1 MGDTGGILTALG
13 GVGLFLLGMT
23 MLTEGL
29 QGLAGQSLR
38 RLLRRF
44 TRTPLRGVAA
54 GAVVTA
60 ALQSSSAV
68 TVMVIGFVG
77 AGLLTFAQGLGVV
90 FGANIGTTF
99 TGWLVALLGFR
110 VDLGALALPLV
121 FAGGLIRLLGGVR
134 GRHVGGA
141 LAGFAL
147 LFLGLGLLQAG
158 MAGLSEVITPERF
171 PGDTALGRAQLV
183 LIGAVV
189 TVVTQS
195 SSAGVATALVALDAG
210 AIGFGQAAVMVIGM
224 NIGTTFTALLATL
237 GGTVAARQT
246 GLAHLLFNLLTGGL
260 AFVLLIPF
268 APLAETWIA
277 EGGRDAARLSLV
289 IFHTVFN
296 VVGVGVILIALGPF
310 MALVRT
316 LLRERREALT
326 ARLDARLLVQPG
338 AAVDAAGATVSDI
351 ARHMQGLLIARLSPS
366 GPAQGDNT
374 RLRQAMRAL
383 EETRG
388 FVGKIDS
395 AGLSRPVRA
404 RYAEILHILDHLTRL
419 AYRIAQEERVATLH
433 RAPRLARLA
442 RITRT
447 GLIRGL
453 SGDGAGQA
461 EWFGRWQ
468 AIVQARERRLR
479 DALLA
484 QAGQGADTPGA
495 ALAQMDAARWLYRV
509 NYHVWRIWLHLDRIE
524 QSREGREEIMPSPAR
539 DEARADVRA
548 D

>member
-1 MGDTGGILTALG
+1 MGETGGILTAVG
-13 GVGLFLLGMT
+13 GVGLFLLGMM

-29 QGLAGQSLR
+29 QALAGQSLR

-77 AGLLTFAQGLGVV
+77 AGLLSFAQGLGVV

-110 VDLGALALPLV
+110 LDLGALALPLV
-121 FAGGLIRLLGGVR
+121 FVGGLIRLFGGVW
-134 GRHVGGA
+134 GRHVGGVV
-141 LAGFAL
+141 AGFAL

-158 MAGLSEVITPERF
+158 MAGMSELVTPDRL
-171 PGDTALGRAQLV
+171 PGDTVMGRLQLLALGAAVTAITQLSV
-183 LIGAVV
+183 
-189 TVVTQS
+189 
-195 SSAGVATALVALDAG
+195 AGIAAALVALDAG
-210 AIGFGQAAVMVIGM
+210 VIGFGQAAVMVIGM

-268 APLAETWIA
+268 APLAEAWIA
-277 EGGRDAARLSLV
+277 EGGEDAARLSLV
-289 IFHTVFN
+289 IFHTAFN
-296 VVGVGVILIALGPF
+296 VVGVAVILIGLTPF
-310 MALVRT
+310 MALVRG

-338 AAVDAAGATVSDI
+338 AAVDAAGATVGDI
-351 ARHMQGLLIARLSPS
+351 ARHVQGLLIARLSPS
-366 GPAQGDNT
+366 GPAKGDSA
-374 RLRQAMRAL
+374 RLRQAIRAL
-383 EETRG
+383 DETRE
-388 FVGKIDS
+388 FVGKIDT
-395 AGLSRPVRA
+395 AALSGPVRA

-419 AYRIAQEERVATLH
+419 AYRIAQEERAAILVQ
-433 RAPRLARLA
+433 APRLARLA
-442 RITRT
+442 RLTRA
-447 GLIRGL
+447 GLIRGV
-453 SGDGAGQA
+453 SGDGAGEA

-468 AIVQARERRLR
+468 DIVHARERRMR
-479 DALLA
+479 DALM
-484 QAGQGADTPGA
+484 AGTGRGGITPDA
-495 ALAQMDAARWLYRV
+495 VLAQMDAARWLHRV
-509 NYHVWRIWLHLDRIE
+509 TYHVWRIWLHLDRIE
-524 QSREGREEIMPSPAR
+524 RSREDGDEILVAPAR
-539 DEARADVRA
+539 EEARADVRA

>member
-1 MGDTGGILTALG
+1 MGETSGILTALG

-23 MLTEGL
+23 MLTEGM
-29 QGLAGQSLR
+29 QALAGQSMR

-90 FGANIGTTF
+90 FGANIGTTL
-99 TGWLVALLGFR
+99 TGWLVASLGFR
-110 VDLGALALPLV
+110 LDLDMLALPLV
-121 FAGGLIRLLGGVR
+121 FMGGMMRLFGGARVR
-134 GRHVGGA
+134 HGGGA

-147 LFLGLGLLQAG
+147 LFLGLGLMQAG
-158 MAGLSEVITPERF
+158 MAGLGEVVTPERF
-171 PGDTALGRAQLV
+171 PGDTALGRAQLL
-183 LIGAVV
+183 LIGVVV

-260 AFVLLIPF
+260 AFMLLIPF
-268 APLAETWIA
+268 APLAEAWIA

-296 VVGVGVILIALGPF
+296 IVGVAAILIVLGPF

-316 LLRERREALT
+316 VLRERREALT
-326 ARLDARLLVQPG
+326 ARLDSRLLVQP
-338 AAVDAAGATVSDI
+338 AVAVDAAGATVGDI

-366 GPAQGDNT
+366 GPARGDNA

-383 EETRG
+383 DETRG
-388 FVGKIDS
+388 FADNIDS
-395 AGLSRPVRA
+395 ATLTGPVRG
-404 RYAEILHILDHLTRL
+404 RYADILHILDHLTRL
-419 AYRIAQEERVATLH
+419 AYRMAQDERVATLQ
-433 RAPRLARLA
+433 RASRLARLA
-442 RITRT
+442 RITRA

-453 SGDGAGQA
+453 SGDGSEQA

-468 AIVQARERRLR
+468 EIVQTRERRLR
-479 DALLA
+479 DELLA
-484 QAGQGADTPGA
+484 RAGEDGDTPGV
-495 ALAQMDAARWLYRV
+495 ALAQMDAARWLHRV
-509 NYHVWRIWLHLDRIE
+509 NYHVWRIWLHIDRIE
-524 QSREGREEIMPSPAR
+524 RSRESPKGIVPSPAR
-539 DEARADVRA
+539 EEARADVRA

>member
-1 MGDTGGILTALG
+1 MSETGGILTALG

-23 MLTEGL
+23 MLTEGM
-29 QGLAGQSLR
+29 QVLAGPSLR

-77 AGLLTFAQGLGVV
+77 AGLLSFAQGLGVV
-90 FGANIGTTF
+90 FGANIGTTL
-99 TGWLVALLGFR
+99 TGWLVASLGFR
-110 VDLGALALPLV
+110 LDLDMLALPLV
-121 FAGGLIRLLGGVR
+121 FLGGMMRLFGGARVR
-134 GRHVGGA
+134 HGGGA

-147 LFLGLGLLQAG
+147 LFLGLGLMQAG
-158 MAGLSEVITPERF
+158 MAGLGEVVTPERF

-183 LIGAVV
+183 GIGAVV
-189 TVVTQS
+189 TMVTQS

-224 NIGTTFTALLATL
+224 NIGTTSTALLATL

-268 APLAETWIA
+268 APLAEAWIA
-277 EGGRDAARLSLV
+277 EGGRDAARLLLV
-289 IFHTVFN
+289 VFHTAFN
-296 VVGVGVILIALGPF
+296 IVGVVVILIALVPF
-310 MALVRT
+310 MALVRA

-338 AAVDAAGATVSDI
+338 AAVDAAGATVDDI
-351 ARHMQGLLIARLSPS
+351 ARHMHGLLIARLSPS
-366 GPAQGDNT
+366 GPAKGDSA

-388 FVGKIDS
+388 FVGKIS
-395 AGLSRPVRA
+395 MASQSGPVRA
-404 RYAEILHILDHLTRL
+404 RYAEILHVLDHLARL
-419 AYRIAQEERVATLH
+419 GYRIAQEERATTLQ

-442 RITRT
+442 GITRT

-453 SGDGAGQA
+453 SETGARQA
-461 EWFGRWQ
+461 DWFGRWQ
-468 AIVQARERRLR
+468 EIVRARERRLR

-484 QAGQGADTPGA
+484 DAGQGADTPEA
-495 ALAQMDAARWLYRV
+495 ALGQMDAARWLHRV
-509 NYHVWRIWLHLDRIE
+509 NYHVWRIWLHLYRIE
-524 QSREGREEIMPSPAR
+524 RSRGDRADIAPMPAREEAR
-539 DEARADVRA
+539 EDVRA